1 MKTTYRVVPCA
12 SKLCPLAT
20 VGPMVV
26 WTASRSVSSLVYVR
40 PLSNRQ
46 RADQSLGIK
55 VVDQLSFNPMAVTDS
70 KAVEAVTVSCLRL
83 ACRMQLSSINSD
95 QFMSTF

>member
-1 MKTTYRVVPCA
+1 MSLSYSWAYGRLD
-12 SKLCPLAT
+12 SQS
-20 VGPMVV
+20 VG
-26 WTASRSVSSLVYVR
+26 SSLVYVR